1 MGLST
6 PPSHRASRPAHVRR
20 SRLLPHVRVGT
31 SGWIYRHWRG
41 VFYPPQLAPDRWFEH
56 YSRTFDTVEINSTF
70 YRLPEADTFD
80 AWREQAPPGF
90 VYAVKASR
98 FLTHMKKLK
107 DPAEPLARL
116 IERARRL
123 GEHLGP
129 VLYQLPPRWRADE
142 KRLDAFC
149 RALPAGIEHVIEFRD
164 PSWLDERI
172 FALLE
177 EHDVNLCVHD
187 LLPAHPRRITGR
199 IVYVRLHG
207 YGARYAGS
215 YPRTQLR
222 SWTAWLREAAAERP
236 AYVYFDNDRDAHA
249 VRNALTLRSLL
260 ADDPERAARERTT
273 RR

>member
-1 MGLST
+1 M
-6 PPSHRASRPAHVRR
+6 
-20 SRLLPHVRVGT
+20 RVGT
-31 SGWIYRHWRG
+31 SGWIYPHWRG
-41 VFYPPQLAPDRWFEH
+41 AFYPRELAGGRWFEH
-56 YSRTFDTVEINSTF
+56 YSRTFDTVEINNTF
-70 YRLPEADTFD
+70 YRLPDAGTFD
-80 AWREQAPPGF
+80 AWREQAPAGF

-142 KRLDAFC
+142 ARLKAFC
-149 RALPAGIEHVIEFRD
+149 RTLPPGLEHVIEFRD
-164 PSWLDERI
+164 PSWLGERI
-172 FALLE
+172 LALLE
-177 EHDVNLCVHD
+177 EHAVSLCVHD

-207 YGARYAGS
+207 HGARYAGS
-215 YPRTQLR
+215 YPREQLR
-222 SWTAWLREAAAERP
+222 SWARWLTEDAADRP

-249 VRNALTLRSLL
+249 VRNALTLRALL
-260 ADDPERAARERTT
+260 PDRPVRTARD
-273 RR
+273 